1 MYNWEQKGWFAECTD
16 KERIDRYQQEAQEKE
31 NVKARFYWADFLLS
45 KGNSGSNVSEAIW
58 NMESAAKKGYP
69 AAAFAMGQLF
79 HSGWAVKKNEKIA
92 KGWYEKAAS
101 LGYPGAEEAWQRLGR
116 SHKRRLAVLLGGS
129 IFAVVLL
136 IAAGIVGYQ
145 MYRGEKNGQ
154 EKPKDQTIWEVKV
167 RENTELTEPATAE
180 EFNRQLQAVID
191 KYDDELVISGQ
202 RSSNRLL
209 LNFKEGTLDLSD
221 FPADKVIASEESM
234 IVIQFATEEETKR
247 CMETLRSTEGVIF
260 VEEDTYT
267 NMINEESDRKDDEA
281 AAGNMFNYGYISDVS
296 GYKYYTWGAM
306 DMQLDQL
313 AAWMRESVSGQ
324 AVVAVV
330 DSGVKA
336 NAETKDRILEGID
349 LVDSFAR
356 AQTDYDGHGTHVSGT
371 ILDCTQGVDI
381 KILPVRVLDQ
391 DGVGA
396 SSVISLGVY
405 YAVEE
410 GAQVINLSLG
420 GPHSE
425 CKDEAIKKALEAGVV
440 VVVAA
445 GNEGAGIGD
454 TKHCPAHIKEAL
466 TVGAY
471 MQNHQI
477 AEFSNYGDCVD
488 VSAPGYE
495 VVSYGLNDD
504 LVALDGTSMATP
516 HVSALAAMLRICYP
530 DALPAQI
537 QKYIK
542 DYCDPLGDEA
552 HYGKG
557 ICRGSAY
564 VEFSQ

>member
-1 MYNWEQKGWFAECTD
+1 MYNWEQKGWFAECTEE
-16 KERIDRYQQEAQEKE
+16 ERIARYRQEAKE
-31 NVKARFYWADFLLS
+31 NVKAQFYWADFLLS
-45 KGNSGSNVSEAIW
+45 KGSSGSDVSEAIW
-58 NMESAAKKGYP
+58 NMESAAQKGYP

-92 KGWYEKAAS
+92 KEWYEKAAL
-101 LGYPGAEEAWQRLGR
+101 LGYPGAEEMLQQLGR
-116 SHKRRLAVLLGGS
+116 SRKRRFGALLGGGVFAAVLL
-129 IFAVVLL
+129 IVV
-136 IAAGIVGYQ
+136 GVVGYQ

-154 EKPKDQTIWEVKV
+154 GKPTDQTVWEVKV
-167 RENTELTEPATAE
+167 GENTELTEPATAE
-180 EFNRQLQAVID
+180 EFNQQLQAVID

-221 FPADKVIASEESM
+221 FLADKVIASENSM
-234 IVIQFATEEETKR
+234 IVIQFATEEEAKR
-247 CMETLRSTEGVIF
+247 CMEILRSTEGVTY

-267 NMINEESDRKDDEA
+267 NMIDEKSDGKDAEA
-281 AAGNMFNYGYISDVS
+281 AKGKMFNYGYVSDVS
-296 GYKYYTWGAM
+296 GYQYYTWGAM

-336 NAETKDRILEGID
+336 NSETKDRILEGID
-349 LVDSFAR
+349 LVDSSAD
-356 AQTDYDGHGTHVSGT
+356 AQMDYDGHGTHVSGT
-371 ILDCTQGVDI
+371 ILDCTQGLDI
-381 KILPVRVLDQ
+381 KILPVRVLNEE
-391 DGVGA
+391 GVGA
-396 SSVISLGVY
+396 ASVISLGVY

-420 GPHSE
+420 GPHSD
-425 CKDEAIKKALEAGVV
+425 CQDAAIEKALELGVLV
-440 VVVAA
+440 VAAA
-445 GNEGAGIGD
+445 GNEGAGIG
-454 TKHCPAHIKEAL
+454 TVEHCPAHIEDVL

-477 AEFSNYGDCVD
+477 ADFSNYGDCVD

-516 HVSALAAMLRICYP
+516 HVSALAAMLCMCYP
-530 DALPAQI
+530 DASPAQI

-564 VEFSQ
+564 VEVNQ